1 MTNLNGVVTL
11 ILAGGEGT
19 RLGDLTEDL
28 RAKPSVPFGGKYRI
42 IDFMMSN
49 CLNSGLKNILILTQ
63 YRSHELNKHLRLSW
77 PSNMMH
83 GFSVEPVPA
92 QQIHGEE
99 WYRGTADAVYQNLS
113 IIESEG
119 DFTTAAILSGDH
131 ILAMQLG
138 QMYEYHKKSGSVF
151 TVCAMS
157 VPSSEAHR
165 FGVIEVDED
174 DRIVGFA
181 EKPECPKE
189 IPGKPGMSY
198 ISLGNYFA
206 ELDYLKEV
214 LAENSREPDTKHDFG
229 KDIIPKMVGDGM
241 PVFAYDFRNN
251 RVPGQEEHYWRD
263 VGTVRAFHEAN
274 MDLVEMKPELN
285 LYNDQWPF
293 RTPADNL
300 PPAKVNS
307 LAMKDGICSE
317 HWIASGGCI
326 IEDSFLRKTV
336 LGRKV
341 RVYGASVEESVVFSG
356 VSIGCG
362 SKLFRVIVD
371 ECVTIPPDTEI
382 GIDHKADE
390 ARGLSIDE
398 ESGIVIVPKGFVF
411 V

>member
-1 MTNLNGVVTL
+1 MPDLNDVVTL
-11 ILAGGEGT
+11 ILAGGVGT
-19 RLGDLTEDL
+19 RLGPLTQN
-28 RAKPSVPFGGKYRI
+28 RSKPSVPFGGKYRI

-92 QQIHGEE
+92 QQIRGEE

-113 IIESEG
+113 IIEDEG

-138 QMYEYHKKSGSVF
+138 QMHTFHKESGSVF

-157 VPSSEAHR
+157 IPASEAHR

-181 EKPECPKE
+181 EKPKHPKE

-206 ELDYLKEV
+206 ELGYLKEI
-214 LAENSREPDTKHDFG
+214 LTENAEDPKTAHDFG
-229 KDIIPKMVGDGM
+229 KDIIPKMVEDGM

-251 RVPGQEEHYWRD
+251 HVPGQEEHYWRD

-307 LAMKDGICSE
+307 LAMRNGTCSE

-326 IEDSFLRKTV
+326 IEDTFLRKAV

-341 RVYGASVEESVVFSG
+341 RTFGASIEESVVFSG
-356 VSIGCG
+356 VRIGYN
-362 SKLFRVIVD
+362 SKILRAIID
-371 ECVTIPPDTEI
+371 EDVVVPPGTEI
-382 GIDHKADE
+382 GIDPKVDHS
-390 ARGLSIDE
+390 RGLHIDQ
-398 ESGIVIVPKGFVF
+398 ESGIVIVPKGFTF
-411 V
+411 